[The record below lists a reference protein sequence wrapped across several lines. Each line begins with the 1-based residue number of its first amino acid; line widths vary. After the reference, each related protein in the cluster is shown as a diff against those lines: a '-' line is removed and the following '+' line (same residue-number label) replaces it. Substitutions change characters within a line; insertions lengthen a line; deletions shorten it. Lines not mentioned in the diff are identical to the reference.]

1 MTRILYALAAAAILR
16 AGAFLTAAAADRA
29 SGRTCRYRVEV
40 RCRDSRRWLL
50 WCDYPR
56 RSAARRAGWWMTRP
70 GQPYDRYRVGRV
82 RT

>member
-1 MTRILYALAAAAILR
+1 MILRALAVTAILCGGALAASALDLVLGRRRWR
-16 AGAFLTAAAADRA
+16 A
-29 SGRTCRYRVEV
+29 EV
-40 RCRDSRRWLL
+40 RRRDSRRWIL

-70 GQPYDRYRVGRV
+70 GQPYDRYRVRRV

>member
-1 MTRILYALAAAAILR
+1 MIVRVLHALAAAAILCG
-16 AGAFLTAAAADRA
+16 GAALAASAIELLFG
-29 SGRTCRYRVEV
+29 SRYRTEV
-40 RCRDSRRWLL
+40 RRRDSRRWIP

-70 GQPYDRYRVGRV
+70 GQPYDRYRVRRV